1 MKKKVYV
8 LASISLLLDQITK
21 LLAYLY
27 LDNLVLI
34 PNFLNLTY
42 VENTGAAWG
51 ILDNNRI
58 ILVGASVITLLFISK
73 YLKSEDNI
81 SKLST
86 ISYGILIG
94 GIFGNLLDRLFRGYV
109 IDFLSFNIFG
119 YNFPVF
125 NIADALIV
133 IGVILM
139 AIEVIGVS
147 FRGNNCK
154 KK

>member
-1 MKKKVYV
+1 MKKKVYI
-8 LASISLLLDQITK
+8 LAGISLLVDQISK

-27 LDNLVLI
+27 LNDFVLI
-34 PNFLNLTY
+34 PNFFYLTY

-51 ILDNNRI
+51 MLDNNRI
-58 ILVGASVITLLFISK
+58 ILVCVSVITLLVISK
-73 YLKSEDNI
+73 YLKSENNI

-86 ISYGILIG
+86 VSYGILIG
-94 GIFGNLLDRLFRGYV
+94 GIFGNLIDRIFRGYV
-109 IDFLSFNIFG
+109 IDFFNFNIFG

-125 NIADALIV
+125 NIADSLIV

-139 AIEVIGVS
+139 AIEVIGVN
-147 FRGNNCK
+147 FHGNNCK